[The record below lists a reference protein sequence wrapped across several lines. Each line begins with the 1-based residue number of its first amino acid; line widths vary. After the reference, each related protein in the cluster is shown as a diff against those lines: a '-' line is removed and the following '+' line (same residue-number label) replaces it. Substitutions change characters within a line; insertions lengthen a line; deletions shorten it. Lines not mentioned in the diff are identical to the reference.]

1 MAANKTI
8 KIFAV
13 LILVLAGA
21 LAIIIVRTRLLSI
34 SQKDESRFIA
44 AYVNLS
50 VANGRYI
57 DNPDSLRIAR
67 NEAYKLTQTDS
78 LWIENYA
85 AELSKDLSKSSRI
98 WDEIII
104 KLDSVRAVPS
114 EPDSA
119 LMF

>member
-1 MAANKTI
+1 MAVNRTI

-21 LAIIIVRTRLLSI
+21 MAIVIARTRLLSI

-44 AYVNLS
+44 AYVSLS

-67 NEAYKLTQTDS
+67 NETYKLTQTDS
-78 LWIENYA
+78 VWIENYA
-85 AELSKDLSKSSRI
+85 AKLSKDLSKSSRI
-98 WDEIII
+98 WDEIIL
-104 KLDSVRAVPS
+104 KLDSVRAVPP

-119 LMF
+119 LVF

>member
-1 MAANKTI
+1 MAANRTI

-21 LAIIIVRTRLLSI
+21 VAIVIARTRLLSI

-44 AYVNLS
+44 AYVGLS
-50 VANGRYI
+50 AANARYV
-57 DNPDSLRIAR
+57 DNPDSLRLSQSEIYR
-67 NEAYKLTQTDS
+67 LTKTDS
-78 LWIENYA
+78 AWIENYA
-85 AELSKDLSKSSRI
+85 ANLSKDLSNSSRI
-98 WDEIII
+98 WDEIIL
-104 KLDSVRAVPS
+104 KLDSVRAVPP